1 VSQTFDRVRE
11 LVRRG
16 DWRASDHALQRM
28 TEHTIIG
35 SDLAD
40 GIESGVAMEDYPSY
54 HAGPC
59 VLVLQSARA
68 GPVHALWGLE
78 TGTAR
83 PAVLVTA
90 YRPDP
95 TRWSSDNRT
104 RTS

>member
-1 VSQTFDRVRE
+1 MSPTFDRVRA
-11 LVRRG
+11 LVRRD

-28 TEHTIIG
+28 DEHDIIG

-40 GIESGVAMEDYPSY
+40 GLDGGIAIEDYPGY

-59 VLVLQSARA
+59 VLVLQSDRA
-68 GPVHALWGLE
+68 GPVHALWGIE
-78 TGTAR
+78 KGTDR

-95 TRWSSDNRT
+95 TRWHEDNRT
-104 RTS
+104 RKS